1 MARIL
6 VVGGGTGLG
15 LASARALVHAG
26 HAVFLTGRRPD
37 VLAHAA
43 DLLSESNVGWK
54 AGDATIEADS
64 MSVVASAVER
74 MGGLDGLVVSAG
86 MSARGSVVD
95 TATDVFRAVME
106 ANLLPILHYAKHA
119 IPRMTSGGSIVVIS
133 SITGSLPQP
142 ERAAYC
148 TAKAGAIGLARQ
160 IALDYADRD
169 IRVNSISPSLVLTD
183 LSEQMLQT
191 APDSDRMRAARLA
204 QHPLGRL
211 GTPEEIGA
219 TVAFFMSPES
229 SWITGQDFKIDGG
242 LGLRPM
248 QMSDY
253 QTKRST
259 D

>member
-1 MARIL
+1 MARVL

-15 LASARALVHAG
+15 LASARALVDAG
-26 HAVFLTGRRPD
+26 HTVFLTGRRSD
-37 VLAHAA
+37 VLAQAA
-43 DLLSESNVGWK
+43 DLLGADKAGWQ

-64 MSVVASAVER
+64 ASVVAAAAER

-95 TATDVFRAVME
+95 TATDVFRTVLD

-119 IPRMTSGGSIVVIS
+119 IPQLTSGGSIVVIS
-133 SITGSLPQP
+133 SITGSFPQP

-160 IALDYADRD
+160 IALDYADRA

-183 LSEQMLQT
+183 LSAQMLRT
-191 APDSDRMRAARLA
+191 APDAERMRAARLA

-219 TVAFFMSPES
+219 AVAFFMSPES
-229 SWITGQDFKIDGG
+229 AWITGQDFKIDGG
-242 LGLRPM
+242 LGLRAM
-248 QMSDY
+248 QM
-253 QTKRST
+253 RI
-259 D
+259 